1 MEETGQRAKFISS
14 KENYKERGI
23 RLHFFMENFIKK
35 KRAKD

>member
-23 RLHFFMENFIKK
+23 RLYFFMENVIRKK
-35 KRAKD
+35 MAKD